1 MATRDV
7 SALQLI
13 ALIVQTPEALPALW
27 WDDPGEGKSSRLRL
41 LFLTILVLPLETVIA
56 SIRDPTDFIG
66 LAVPDADG
74 KLRYAASPWAQR
86 IADACGVGVGGP
98 GDRRRVRGGVFLDEA
113 SCAVPATQAAM
124 LRPVLENYVGDLQL
138 PDGVRWIAAANPP
151 ETAAGGWD
159 LAPSLANRFTHI
171 VGGGPDDDQW
181 IEWVQRG
188 RSVADDVPVLD
199 LDRWEHEMAIAKA
212 TMIGFRKA
220 KPGTLREK
228 PKAYRGRFPLA
239 WASPRSWWSLTCLHA
254 ACRAADCPEA
264 LMPLAEGSVGKPLG
278 LEYATYARKLDLPD
292 PDMLLEHPDAY
303 TPDPRRPDR
312 DFAILGAVTERAI
325 LRRGRSEKV
334 YFDRWVNAW
343 RVLDRALPLGK
354 GYVATAARTL
364 VEKKNYPKGGLIHP
378 VVGPMIDALRPV
390 LDEAGLMPSA

>member
-1 MATRDV
+1 MTAPL

-13 ALIVQTPEALPALW
+13 GIVVQTPEALPGLW
-27 WDDPGEGKSSRLRL
+27 WDDPGEGKTTRLRM
-41 LFLTILVLPLETVIA
+41 LFATILVLPLETVIA

-66 LAVPDADG
+66 LAVPDAEG

-86 IADACGVGVGGP
+86 IADCVGAP
-98 GDRRRVRGGVFLDEA
+98 SANDRRRVRGGVLLDEA

-124 LRPVLENYVGDLQL
+124 LRPVLEGWVGDLQL

-171 VGGGPDDDQW
+171 VGGGPTDDEW

-188 RSVADDVPVLD
+188 RSIADDVPVLN
-199 LDRWEHEMAIAKA
+199 LDRWEQEMAIAKA
-212 TMIGFRKA
+212 TVCGFRKA

-228 PKAYRGRFPLA
+228 YKAYQGRFPLA

-254 ACRAADCPEA
+254 ACRAVDRQDA
-264 LMPLAEGSVGKPLG
+264 LVPLAEGSVGKPLG

-292 PDMLLEHPDAY
+292 PDYLIENPDKY

-312 DFAILGAVTERAI
+312 DFAIIGSVAERAI
-325 LRRGRSEKV
+325 LRRGKSEKL
-334 YFDRWVNAW
+334 YLERWVGAW
-343 RVLDRALPLGK
+343 QVLGRAMTLGK

-364 VEKKNYPKGGLIHP
+364 VEKKNYPKGGLLHP
-378 VVGPMIDALRPV
+378 EVGPLIDALKPV